1 MAVTLTY
8 LATVLTLDADEKLLV
23 WTDEHAWGPVGQR
36 SQYSV
41 TGALVIE
48 STAKQ
53 AGRPITL
60 QGGWLPRSLV
70 EDLRAWSLVPGRQ
83 MSLLLHGVTHTVV
96 FDHERG
102 ALAASPVLLYA
113 TPAAAD
119 HYTVTLR
126 FLKI

>member
-1 MAVTLTY
+1 MAITLTY
-8 LATVLTLDADEKLLV
+8 LATVLTLDADEKRLL
-23 WTDEHAWGPVGQR
+23 WTDEHAWQPVGQR

-60 QGGWLPRSLV
+60 QGGWIARTLV
-70 EDLRAWSLVPGRQ
+70 EDLRAWSLVAGRQ
-83 MSLLLHGVTHTVV
+83 MTLLLHGVTHTVV

-102 ALAASPVLLYA
+102 ALAAAPVIPYA
-113 TPAAAD
+113 TPDAAD
-119 HYTVTLR
+119 NYTVTLR